1 MKEKKA
7 RKLKPVELVI
17 YIISGLFI
25 LWGLTYITLGLV
37 AKYLPVTN
45 SPLKIANA
53 TIARLFGLDMFGW
66 GLVIF
71 ILFALVA
78 AITMIVFAKNVD
90 KEYEKSQRRAARL
103 SRSNKT
109 ETAPEASKIVDAE
122 VK

>member
-103 SRSNKT
+103 SRANKT
-109 ETAPEASKIVDAE
+109 ETASEASKIVDAE

>member
-103 SRSNKT
+103 SRASKT

>member
-103 SRSNKT
+103 SRANKI

>member
-103 SRSNKT
+103 SRANKA

>member
-66 GLVIF
+66 GLVLF

-103 SRSNKT
+103 SRANKT
-109 ETAPEASKIVDAE
+109 ETASEASKIVDAE

>member
-103 SRSNKT
+103 SRANKA
-109 ETAPEASKIVDAE
+109 ETASEASKIVDAE

>member
-1 MKEKKA
+1 MNEKKA

-71 ILFALVA
+71 ILFALIA

-103 SRSNKT
+103 SRANKT

>member
-103 SRSNKT
+103 SRANKT

>member
-1 MKEKKA
+1 MKEKKT

-17 YIISGLFI
+17 YICCGLFI
-25 LWGLTYITLGLV
+25 LWGLTYITLGLI

-66 GLVIF
+66 GLILL
-71 ILFALVA
+71 ILFALIA
-78 AITMIVFAKNVD
+78 AVTMIVFAKSVD
-90 KEYEKSQRRAARL
+90 KDYEKSQRRAARL
-103 SRSNKT
+103 SRSKQV
-109 ETAPEASKIVDAE
+109 ETTPEAPQVVDAE